1 MGSFIIQWHILCSIR
16 FCARSWGH
24 RKMNRA
30 GMALNSMSGDAGLYV
45 VGNKESFKGS
55 EAREGGVVEFNFE
68 KDILSFFN

>member
-1 MGSFIIQWHILCSIR
+1 MLGP
-16 FCARSWGH
+16 GH

-55 EAREGGVVEFNFE
+55 KAREGGLVEFNF
-68 KDILSFFN
+68 